1 MNYMKNLS
9 IWRNKVFELK
19 NVKFKD
25 ILNIDHLL
33 IDDSGLTMI
42 IGPSGS
48 GKSTLIKML
57 DNIISPD
64 SGEILYKSDDINTY
78 KAHELRRKVIMQ
90 SQFPAIFEGNL
101 RDNLNVARKF
111 SKLADLDDEKL
122 NELLGIV
129 LLDKK
134 LDDDPKD
141 FSGGEKTRL
150 SIARVLAM
158 DSEVYLFDEPT
169 SSLDDDTECNLI
181 ENVIKYLKE
190 KNKKII
196 MVSHSEKLFSL
207 ANQIVKVEN
216 KTARIKE
223 A

>member
-1 MNYMKNLS
+1 M
-9 IWRNKVFELK
+9 FELK
-19 NVKFKD
+19 GIKFKD

-48 GKSTLIKML
+48 GKSTLLKML
-57 DNIISPD
+57 DDIISPD
-64 SGEILYKSDDINTY
+64 SGEILYKGDNISSY
-78 KAHELRRKVIMQ
+78 KAHELRRKIIMQ
-90 SQFPAIFEGNL
+90 SQFPAIFEGNV
-101 RDNLNVARKF
+101 RDNLNIARKF
-111 SKLADLDDEKL
+111 SGLSTLDDANLK
-122 NELLGIV
+122 ELLKIV

-134 LDDDPKD
+134 LDDEPKD

-158 DSEVYLFDEPT
+158 DAEVYLFDEPT
-169 SSLDDDTECNLI
+169 SSLDDETEFNLI
-181 ENVIKYLKE
+181 NKVIQYLKE
-190 KNKKII
+190 KNKKIV

-207 ANQIVKVEN
+207 ADQVISIKNR
-216 KTARIKE
+216 TATIKE

>member
-1 MNYMKNLS
+1 M
-9 IWRNKVFELK
+9 FELK

-25 ILNIDHLL
+25 ILNIVHLL

-42 IGPSGS
+42 IWPSGS

-90 SQFPAIFEGNL
+90 SQFPAIFEGNV

-134 LDDDPKD
+134 LDDNPKD

-207 ANQIVKVEN
+207 ANQIIKVEN

>member
-1 MNYMKNLS
+1 M
-9 IWRNKVFELK
+9 FELK

-158 DSEVYLFDEPT
+158 DSEVYLFFFFL

>member
-1 MNYMKNLS
+1 M
-9 IWRNKVFELK
+9 FELIGI
-19 NVKFKD
+19 KFKD

-64 SGEILYKSDDINTY
+64 SGKILYKSDDINTY

-90 SQFPAIFEGNL
+90 SQFPAIFEGNV

-111 SKLADLDDEKL
+111 SKLSDLDDKKL
-122 NELLGIV
+122 HELLGIV

-134 LDDDPKD
+134 LDDNPKE

-169 SSLDDDTECNLI
+169 SSLDDDTEYNLI

-207 ANQIVKVEN
+207 ANQIIKVEN

>member
-1 MNYMKNLS
+1 M
-9 IWRNKVFELK
+9 FELK

>member
-1 MNYMKNLS
+1 M
-9 IWRNKVFELK
+9 FELK
-19 NVKFKD
+19 NVQFKN
-25 ILNIDHLL
+25 ILNIDNLI

-48 GKSTLIKML
+48 GKSTLLKML
-57 DNIISPD
+57 DDIISPD
-64 SGEILYKSDDINTY
+64 SGEILYKGDNISSY
-78 KAHELRRKVIMQ
+78 KAHELRRKIIMQ
-90 SQFPAIFEGNL
+90 SQFPAIFEGNV
-101 RDNLNVARKF
+101 RDNLNIARKF
-111 SKLADLDDEKL
+111 SRLAPLDDENLK
-122 NELLGIV
+122 ELLNIV

-158 DSEVYLFDEPT
+158 DAEVYLFDEPT
-169 SSLDDDTECNLI
+169 SSLDDETEFNLI
-181 ENVIKYLKE
+181 NKVIQYLKE
-190 KNKKII
+190 KNKKIV

-207 ANQIVKVEN
+207 AEQVIEINN
-216 KTARIKE
+216 NTASIKE